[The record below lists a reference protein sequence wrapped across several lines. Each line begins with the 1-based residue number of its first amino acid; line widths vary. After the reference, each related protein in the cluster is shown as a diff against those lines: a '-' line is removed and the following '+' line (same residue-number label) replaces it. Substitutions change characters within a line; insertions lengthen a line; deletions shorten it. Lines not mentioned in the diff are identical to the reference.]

1 MINEIVIMSVILLFL
16 AAKKKP
22 VFGQMTLG
30 GEKAL
35 DWLKSGLEIEVSKIE
50 IGYPAAFKGWNL
62 PEWAHDRVFI
72 GILHPSLE
80 AENDWKNPVL
90 ITQGSVLKWL
100 ESKCQE
106 WEEEGATTTTAEAGK
121 IGILEFN
128 ENLPTMCFNRDPKA
142 GQFAP
147 YLCAIK
153 E

>member
-1 MINEIVIMSVILLFL
+1 MEIETVVLSVILLFL

-35 DWLKSGLEIEVSKIE
+35 DWLKAGLEIEVSKVE

-62 PEWAHDRVFI
+62 PEWAMERVFI

-80 AENDWKNPVL
+80 AENDWQNPVL

-100 ESKCQE
+100 ES
-106 WEEEGATTTTAEAGK
+106 
-121 IGILEFN
+121 
-128 ENLPTMCFNRDPKA
+128 
-142 GQFAP
+142 
-147 YLCAIK
+147 
-153 E
+153 